1 MLHTCLRVRGQQ
13 DQHDT
18 RKSSFEQLAMMSAPI
33 LQEKRRLEGH
43 KASPSAGYS
52 WCSAAEETRMGRD
65 GREDHRLHK
74 QGERTRRRHRH
85 GLRVQTMRC
94 EGIS

>member
-33 LQEKRRLEGH
+33 LQRKTAVWGE
-43 KASPSAGYS
+43 YS
-52 WCSAAEETRMGRD
+52 IHQRW
-65 GREDHRLHK
+65 
-74 QGERTRRRHRH
+74 
-85 GLRVQTMRC
+85 
-94 EGIS
+94 ISLVLSS